1 MKSATAAYWL
11 PLTVLSID
19 ERPSTQIGYQAK
31 REHDLSDEQSLYGI
45 DEWVKESLDYFKS
58 IYGSVVDAH
67 YVVEDIRRV
76 DGGRYDFHISLVVTG
91 LVDSEDDFQKK
102 VFTNWGLD
110 LAESL
115 QEHSD
120 MTNNSMVTGYDL
132 NPIQDEPQWSKYN
145 S

>member
-11 PLTVLSID
+11 PVTVSTVHR
-19 ERPSTQIGYQAK
+19 RPSKLIGYRSK
-31 REHDLSDEQSLYGI
+31 REHNISVEESLYCI
-45 DEWVKESLDYFKS
+45 DEWVKESLDFFKS

-67 YVVEDIRRV
+67 YVVEDVRRG
-76 DGGRYDFHISLVVTG
+76 DNGKYDFHLALVITG
-91 LVDSEDDFQKK
+91 IVDSEEDFQKK

-110 LAESL
+110 LAESF

-120 MTNNSMVTGYDL
+120 MTEESIITGYDL

-145 S
+145 N